1 MMNFSIF
8 YHPLTLAPVMLIY
21 FCILVYLACF
31 PIQVRTVGPCSSTV
45 KSSSNLMPTDFKLM
59 PFMCEQWINTL
70 LTSWFA
76 LGGGYVYYLLSSN
89 QTLLIEQMKK
99 LQSLRW
105 TDDLTRA
112 VFVEL
117 SLYNPHVNLFT
128 MVVLVFE
135 FTPLGN
141 AKVQPHLW
149 TMKLYRSVNDF
160 ENTSVVRYYQ
170 VNIVIQ

>member
-1 MMNFSIF
+1 
-8 YHPLTLAPVMLIY
+8 
-21 FCILVYLACF
+21 
-31 PIQVRTVGPCSSTV
+31 
-45 KSSSNLMPTDFKLM
+45 M
-59 PFMCEQWINTL
+59 PFMCVQCSNAL

-89 QTLLIEQMKK
+89 QTLLIEQMNK

>member
-1 MMNFSIF
+1 
-8 YHPLTLAPVMLIY
+8 
-21 FCILVYLACF
+21 
-31 PIQVRTVGPCSSTV
+31 
-45 KSSSNLMPTDFKLM
+45 MPTDFQLM
-59 PFMCEQWINTL
+59 PFMCEQWINAL

-170 VNIVIQ
+170 VNIVYTVVWWFHGITKYLHVFRWLVYTVGGIMFELFLCALLRNSRW

>member
-1 MMNFSIF
+1 MNISRL
-8 YHPLTLAPVMLIY
+8 YHPLILALVTPIY
-21 FCILVYLACF
+21 FFVLLYMSENS
-31 PIQVRTVGPCSSTV
+31 RSSRFHS
-45 KSSSNLMPTDFKLM
+45 KKNCQNQKPTDIQLM
-59 PFMCEQWINTL
+59 PFTCEQWINAL

-89 QTLLIEQMKK
+89 QTLLIEQMNK

-170 VNIVIQ
+170 VNIVYTIQ

>member
-1 MMNFSIF
+1 
-8 YHPLTLAPVMLIY
+8 
-21 FCILVYLACF
+21 
-31 PIQVRTVGPCSSTV
+31 
-45 KSSSNLMPTDFKLM
+45 M
-59 PFMCEQWINTL
+59 PFMCVQCSNAL

-89 QTLLIEQMKK
+89 QTLLIKQMNK

-128 MVVLVFE
+128 MVVLVVE

-141 AKVQPHLW
+141 ANVQPHLW
-149 TMKLYRSVNDF
+149 TMTLYRRVNDF
-160 ENTSVVRYYQ
+160 ENTSVVRYYPVQ
-170 VNIVIQ
+170 IVYTVDWCVHGITKYLHVIRSLVNTVGGIMFE